1 MRLIDADKLE
11 ITKLAEFKDLDGDTV
26 PVYGV
31 TAEDIDNA
39 PTVDAEAKCGEWIK
53 KPFIPGKDI
62 PICSECASIAVSACL
77 FGHLYKYCPYC
88 GARMQNG
95 GPKCENN

>member
-11 ITKLAEFKDLDGDTV
+11 ISMIAEFNDEYGDTV

-39 PTVDAEAKCGEWIK
+39 PTVDAGVKCGKWIK
-53 KPFIPGKDI
+53 KPVFPGKDI
-62 PICSECASIAVSACL
+62 PMCSECTTIAVSACL

-88 GARMQNG
+88 GARMRNG
-95 GPKCENN
+95 G

>member
-11 ITKLAEFKDLDGDTV
+11 IRKLAEFNDEYGDAV

-39 PTVDAEAKCGEWIK
+39 PTVDAGVKCGEWIK
-53 KPFIPGKDI
+53 KPYFYGNTYQCSNCGSTDYKDYLGTLFKFCPG
-62 PICSECASIAVSACL
+62 
-77 FGHLYKYCPYC
+77 C
-88 GARMQNG
+88 GYMKING
-95 GPKCENN
+95 GTKCEND